1 MFKNNEKCQNTET
14 AIKLLNQYADSY
26 HQLEEQ
32 INFLKKENKDLH
44 QNLQINKEIIQTF
57 FKKSP
62 LEKKVDLFIE
72 KTKEENKLLLNQISD
87 LKNQNNKLSKYVM
100 QINKCKNDLEIATS
114 KIFMFENL
122 IIEKENIIANL
133 NKRISL
139 YKAKDKK
146 NANEIYIVNPSQV
159 VNKINENLQLYKD
172 INQKLINHIKTL
184 KLALSKRE
192 KEMIK
197 MEKDLN
203 KYKKEVSQYKQQKNN
218 VEIISQ
224 LNQYQAMNSSL
235 NRSTISKSQ
244 NTIHT
249 QNDYIQ
255 TLNSSKNHFRGKKK
269 SLYNE
274 IERLENVNKNAK
286 EIIENQ
292 FDLASEWYETLKH
305 CNMTQEEYVNF
316 CNNKLTVRLTDV
328 IEYLY
333 KFLIDKNIQIKLLSE
348 ENNYL
353 NAENLNLNKLN
364 LELQEQ
370 CEKISKNTVKDD
382 NSTFV
387 NIDNNIT
394 NNNININMMM
404 DYMKEVKQSMTSSEF
419 RDGMIIDQFDINS
432 ELNIFSIKNS
442 RVQSERDNITN
453 GINNQK
459 SSIAKEIPSFSN
471 NKKFTN
477 DNSKSSNGASEIL
490 KKKLRMIKIKKV
502 KKIVLDIYQVNIFQ
516 IKLLNIIFDFILF
529 FLFISFSYKINFLC
543 IIDYTYYIF

>member
-146 NANEIYIVNPSQV
+146 NPNEIYIVNPSQV

-172 INQKLINHIKTL
+172 INQKLTNHIKTL
-184 KLALSKRE
+184 KLALSKKE
-192 KEMIK
+192 KEITK
-197 MEKDLN
+197 MEKDLYR
-203 KYKKEVSQYKQQKNN
+203 YKKEVSLFKQQKNN
-218 VEIISQ
+218 VDIISQ

-244 NTIHT
+244 YTIHT
-249 QNDYIQ
+249 QNTDNFH
-255 TLNSSKNHFRGKKK
+255 TLNSSKSFNNLKGKKK

-286 EIIENQ
+286 EITEKQ

-316 CNNKLTVRLTDV
+316 CNNKLTIRLTDI

-353 NAENLNLNKLN
+353 NSENLNLNKLN

-370 CEKISKNTVKDD
+370 CEKIVKPLKDD

-490 KKKLRMIKIKKV
+490 KKK
-502 KKIVLDIYQVNIFQ
+502 N
-516 IKLLNIIFDFILF
+516 
-529 FLFISFSYKINFLC
+529 
-543 IIDYTYYIF
+543 

>member
-172 INQKLINHIKTL
+172 INQKLTNHIKTL
-184 KLALSKRE
+184 KLALSKKE
-192 KEMIK
+192 KEITK
-197 MEKDLN
+197 MEKDLYR
-203 KYKKEVSQYKQQKNN
+203 YKKEVSLFKQQKNN
-218 VEIISQ
+218 VDIISQ

-244 NTIHT
+244 YTIHT
-249 QNDYIQ
+249 QNTDNFH
-255 TLNSSKNHFRGKKK
+255 TLNSSKSFNNLKGKKK

-286 EIIENQ
+286 EITEKQ

-316 CNNKLTVRLTDV
+316 CNNKLTIRLTDI

-353 NAENLNLNKLN
+353 NSENLNLNKLN

-370 CEKISKNTVKDD
+370 CEKIVKNPLKDD

-387 NIDNNIT
+387 NVDNNIT

-490 KKKLRMIKIKKV
+490 KKKIEDDKNKESKKNSV
-502 KKIVLDIYQVNIFQ
+502 RYIPSEH
-516 IKLLNIIFDFILF
+516 
-529 FLFISFSYKINFLC
+529 ISN
-543 IIDYTYYIF
+543 

>member
-1 MFKNNEKCQNTET
+1 MFKNNDKCNNTET
-14 AIKLLNQYADSY
+14 AIKLLNKYADSY
-26 HQLEEQ
+26 HQLEQQ
-32 INFLKKENKDLH
+32 IKLLKKENNELH
-44 QNLQINKEIIQTF
+44 QNILINKEIIQNF

-62 LEKKVDLFIE
+62 LDKKINCFIE
-72 KTKEENKLLLNQISD
+72 KTKQENSILLTQISD
-87 LKNQNNKLSKYVM
+87 LKKENNQLSKLVN
-100 QINKCKNDLEIATS
+100 QINTYKNEIEIANS

-122 IIEKENIIANL
+122 ILEKENIIANL
-133 NKRISL
+133 NKKLSL
-139 YKAKDKK
+139 HKSKEK
-146 NANEIYIVNPSQV
+146 NNGNEIFIVNPSQV

-255 TLNSSKNHFRGKKK
+255 TLNSSKNNFRGKKK

-316 CNNKLTVRLTDV
+316 CNNKLTIRLTDI

-353 NAENLNLNKLN
+353 NSENLNLNKLN

-370 CEKISKNTVKDD
+370 CEKIVKPLKDD

-419 RDGMIIDQFDINS
+419 RDGMIIDQFEINS
-432 ELNIFSIKNS
+432 DANIFSIKNS
-442 RVQSERDNITN
+442 IVNSERENAN
-453 GINNQK
+453 NKNKNQK
-459 SSIAKEIPSFSN
+459 SKEIPVFINIQKYN
-471 NKKFTN
+471 NTDINKQHSPVEKTKKN
-477 DNSKSSNGASEIL
+477 LSKEKNKESE
-490 KKKLRMIKIKKV
+490 KI
-502 KKIVLDIYQVNIFQ
+502 
-516 IKLLNIIFDFILF
+516 
-529 FLFISFSYKINFLC
+529 
-543 IIDYTYYIF
+543 

>member
-1 MFKNNEKCQNTET
+1 
-14 AIKLLNQYADSY
+14 
-26 HQLEEQ
+26 
-32 INFLKKENKDLH
+32 
-44 QNLQINKEIIQTF
+44 
-57 FKKSP
+57 
-62 LEKKVDLFIE
+62 
-72 KTKEENKLLLNQISD
+72 
-87 LKNQNNKLSKYVM
+87 
-100 QINKCKNDLEIATS
+100 
-114 KIFMFENL
+114 MFENL
-122 IIEKENIIANL
+122 ILEKENIIANL
-133 NKRISL
+133 NKKLSL
-139 YKAKDKK
+139 HKSKEKS
-146 NANEIYIVNPSQV
+146 NGNEIFIVNPSQV

-192 KEMIK
+192 KEMTK

-316 CNNKLTVRLTDV
+316 CNNKLTVRLTDI

-419 RDGMIIDQFDINS
+419 RDGMIIDQFEINS
-432 ELNIFSIKNS
+432 DANIFSIKNS
-442 RVQSERDNITN
+442 IVNSERENAN
-453 GINNQK
+453 NKNKNQK
-459 SSIAKEIPSFSN
+459 SKEIPVFINIQKYN
-471 NKKFTN
+471 NNDINKTHSPVEKTKKN
-477 DNSKSSNGASEIL
+477 VSKEKNKESE
-490 KKKLRMIKIKKV
+490 KI
-502 KKIVLDIYQVNIFQ
+502 
-516 IKLLNIIFDFILF
+516 
-529 FLFISFSYKINFLC
+529 
-543 IIDYTYYIF
+543 

>member
-32 INFLKKENKDLH
+32 INFLKKENNDLH

-62 LEKKVDLFIE
+62 IDKKVDLFIE
-72 KTKEENKLLLNQISD
+72 KTKQENKLLLEQISD
-87 LKNQNNKLSKYVM
+87 LKKENNKLTKYTN
-100 QINKCKNDLEIATS
+100 QINIYKNEIEISNS

-122 IIEKENIIANL
+122 IIEKENVISNL
-133 NKRISL
+133 NKKIL
-139 YKAKDKK
+139 MYKAKDK
-146 NANEIYIVNPSQV
+146 NNLNEIYIVNPSQV
-159 VNKINENLQLYKD
+159 VNKINESLQLYKD
-172 INQKLINHIKTL
+172 INQKLTNHIKTL
-184 KLALSKRE
+184 KLALSKKE
-192 KEMIK
+192 KEMSK
-197 MEKDLN
+197 MEKDLY
-203 KYKKEVSQYKQQKNN
+203 KYKKEVSQYKQLKNN
-218 VEIISQ
+218 VDIISQ

-235 NRSTISKSQ
+235 NRSTISKSH
-244 NTIHT
+244 NTIHI
-249 QNDYIQ
+249 QNNDNFN
-255 TLNSSKNHFRGKKK
+255 TLNSSKSINNLRGKKK

-286 EIIENQ
+286 EITEKQ

-316 CNNKLTVRLTDV
+316 CNNKFTVRLTDI

-353 NAENLNLNKLN
+353 NSENLNLNKLN

-370 CEKISKNTVKDD
+370 YEKKSKNTLKDD

-387 NIDNNIT
+387 NIDNNIS
-394 NNNININMMM
+394 NNNLNINMMM

-432 ELNIFSIKNS
+432 DINIFSIKNS
-442 RVQSERDNITN
+442 KVNSERENYTN
-453 GINNQK
+453 GIKTQK
-459 SSIAKEIPSFSN
+459 SNIAKDIPSLN
-471 NKKFTN
+471 NIKKITN
-477 DNSKSSNGASEIL
+477 DSKTSNGATE
-490 KKKLRMIKIKKV
+490 
-502 KKIVLDIYQVNIFQ
+502 NI
-516 IKLLNIIFDFILF
+516 
-529 FLFISFSYKINFLC
+529 KINFEKDK
-543 IIDYTYYIF
+543 IRDNKKNSVRYKPNEEISNN

>member
-1 MFKNNEKCQNTET
+1 MFKINEKCQNTET

-32 INFLKKENKDLH
+32 INFLKKENSDLH
-44 QNLQINKEIIQTF
+44 QNLQINKDIIQTF

-62 LEKKVDLFIE
+62 IDKKVDLFIE
-72 KTKEENKLLLNQISD
+72 KTKQENKLLLEQILD
-87 LKNQNNKLSKYVM
+87 LKKENNKLSKYSN
-100 QINKCKNDLEIATS
+100 QINKYKNEIEIANS

-122 IIEKENIIANL
+122 IVEKENIISNL
-133 NKRISL
+133 NKKIL
-139 YKAKDKK
+139 MYKSKDK
-146 NANEIYIVNPSQV
+146 NNLNEVFIVNPSQI
-159 VNKINENLQLYKD
+159 VNKINENLQLYKE
-172 INQKLINHIKTL
+172 INQKLTNHIKTL
-184 KLALSKRE
+184 KLALTKKE
-192 KEMIK
+192 KEMSK
-197 MEKDLN
+197 MEKELY
-203 KYKKEVSQYKQQKNN
+203 KYKKEVSLYKQQKNN
-218 VEIISQ
+218 VDIITQ

-235 NRSTISKSQ
+235 NRSTICKSHNTLHNQ
-244 NTIHT
+244 N
-249 QNDYIQ
+249 NDNFH
-255 TLNSSKNHFRGKKK
+255 TLNSSKSINNLRGKKK

-286 EIIENQ
+286 EITEKQ

-316 CNNKLTVRLTDV
+316 CNNKLTIRLTDI

-353 NAENLNLNKLN
+353 NSENLNLNKLY

-370 CEKISKNTVKDD
+370 YEKKGKNTLKDD

-387 NIDNNIT
+387 NVDNNIT

-432 ELNIFSIKNS
+432 DINIFSIKNS
-442 RVQSERDNITN
+442 KVNSERENITN
-453 GINNQK
+453 GIKTQK
-459 SSIAKEIPSFSN
+459 SNIAKDIPSLN
-471 NKKFTN
+471 NIKKITN
-477 DNSKSSNGASEIL
+477 DSKTSNGATENL
-490 KKKLRMIKIKKV
+490 
-502 KKIVLDIYQVNIFQ
+502 
-516 IKLLNIIFDFILF
+516 
-529 FLFISFSYKINFLC
+529 KINFEKDKNKDDKKNSFRYKPNEH
-543 IIDYTYYIF
+543 ISN

>member
-1 MFKNNEKCQNTET
+1 MFKNNDKCNNTET
-14 AIKLLNQYADSY
+14 AIKLLNKYADSY
-26 HQLEEQ
+26 YQLEQQ
-32 INFLKKENKDLH
+32 IKLLKKENNDLH
-44 QNLQINKEIIQTF
+44 QNILINKEIIQNF

-62 LEKKVDLFIE
+62 LDKKINCFIE
-72 KTKEENKLLLNQISD
+72 KTKQENTILLTQISD
-87 LKNQNNKLSKYVM
+87 LKKENNQLSKLVN
-100 QINKCKNDLEIATS
+100 QINTYKNEIEIANS

-122 IIEKENIIANL
+122 ILEKENIIANL
-133 NKRISL
+133 NKKLSL
-139 YKAKDKK
+139 HKSKEKS
-146 NANEIYIVNPSQV
+146 NGNEIFIVNPSQV

-192 KEMIK
+192 KEMTK
-197 MEKDLN
+197 MKKDLN
-203 KYKKEVSQYKQQKNN
+203 KYKKEVSQYKQKKNN

-419 RDGMIIDQFDINS
+419 RDGMIIDQFEINS
-432 ELNIFSIKNS
+432 DANIFSIKNS
-442 RVQSERDNITN
+442 IVNSERENAN
-453 GINNQK
+453 NKNKNQK
-459 SSIAKEIPSFSN
+459 SKEIPVFINIQKYN
-471 NKKFTN
+471 NNDINKTHSPVEKTKKN
-477 DNSKSSNGASEIL
+477 VSKEKNKESE
-490 KKKLRMIKIKKV
+490 KI
-502 KKIVLDIYQVNIFQ
+502 
-516 IKLLNIIFDFILF
+516 
-529 FLFISFSYKINFLC
+529 
-543 IIDYTYYIF
+543 

>member
-1 MFKNNEKCQNTET
+1 MFKINEKCQNTET

-32 INFLKKENKDLH
+32 INFLKKENSDLH
-44 QNLQINKEIIQTF
+44 QNLQINKDIIQTF

-62 LEKKVDLFIE
+62 IEKKVDLFIE
-72 KTKEENKLLLNQISD
+72 KTKQENKLLLEQILD
-87 LKNQNNKLSKYVM
+87 LKKENNKLSKYSN
-100 QINKCKNDLEIATS
+100 QINKYKNEIEIANS

-122 IIEKENIIANL
+122 IVEKENIISNL
-133 NKRISL
+133 NKKIL
-139 YKAKDKK
+139 MYKSKDK
-146 NANEIYIVNPSQV
+146 NNLNEVFIVNPSQI
-159 VNKINENLQLYKD
+159 VNKINENLQLYKE
-172 INQKLINHIKTL
+172 INQKLTNHIKTL
-184 KLALSKRE
+184 KLALTKKE
-192 KEMIK
+192 KEMSK
-197 MEKDLN
+197 MEKELY
-203 KYKKEVSQYKQQKNN
+203 KYKKEVSLYKQQKNN
-218 VEIISQ
+218 VDIITQ

-235 NRSTISKSQ
+235 NRSTICKSHNTLHNQ
-244 NTIHT
+244 N
-249 QNDYIQ
+249 NDNFH
-255 TLNSSKNHFRGKKK
+255 TLNSSKSINNLRGKKK

-286 EIIENQ
+286 EITEKQ

-316 CNNKLTVRLTDV
+316 CNNKLTIRLTDI

-353 NAENLNLNKLN
+353 NSENLNLNKLY

-370 CEKISKNTVKDD
+370 YEKKGKNTLKDD

-387 NIDNNIT
+387 NVDNNIT

-432 ELNIFSIKNS
+432 DINIFSIKNS
-442 RVQSERDNITN
+442 KVNSERENITN
-453 GINNQK
+453 GIKTQK
-459 SSIAKEIPSFSN
+459 SNIAKDIPSLN
-471 NKKFTN
+471 NIKKITN
-477 DNSKSSNGASEIL
+477 DSKTSNGATENL
-490 KKKLRMIKIKKV
+490 
-502 KKIVLDIYQVNIFQ
+502 
-516 IKLLNIIFDFILF
+516 
-529 FLFISFSYKINFLC
+529 KINLEKDKNKDDKKNSFRYKPNEH
-543 IIDYTYYIF
+543 ISN

>member
-1 MFKNNEKCQNTET
+1 MFKINEKCQNTET

-32 INFLKKENKDLH
+32 INFLKKENSDLH
-44 QNLQINKEIIQTF
+44 QNLQINKDIIQTF

-62 LEKKVDLFIE
+62 IEKKVDLFIE
-72 KTKEENKLLLNQISD
+72 KTKQENKLLLQQILD
-87 LKNQNNKLSKYVM
+87 LKKENNKLTKYSN
-100 QINKCKNDLEIATS
+100 QINKYKNDIEIANS

-122 IIEKENIIANL
+122 IMEKENVISNL
-133 NKRISL
+133 NKKVL
-139 YKAKDKK
+139 MYKSKDK
-146 NANEIYIVNPSQV
+146 NNLNEVFIVNPSQIL
-159 VNKINENLQLYKD
+159 NKINENLQLYKE
-172 INQKLINHIKTL
+172 INQKLTNHIKTL
-184 KLALSKRE
+184 KLALTKRE
-192 KEMIK
+192 KEMSK
-197 MEKDLN
+197 MEKELY
-203 KYKKEVSQYKQQKNN
+203 KYKKEVSLYKQQKNN
-218 VEIISQ
+218 VDIITQ

-235 NRSTISKSQ
+235 NRSTICKSH
-244 NTIHT
+244 NTIHN
-249 QNDYIQ
+249 QNNDNFH
-255 TLNSSKNHFRGKKK
+255 TLNSSKSINNLRGKKK

-286 EIIENQ
+286 EITEKQ

-316 CNNKLTVRLTDV
+316 CNNKLTIRLTDI

-353 NAENLNLNKLN
+353 NSENLNLNKLY

-370 CEKISKNTVKDD
+370 FEKKGKNTIKDD

-387 NIDNNIT
+387 NVDNNIT

-432 ELNIFSIKNS
+432 DINIFSIKNS
-442 RVQSERDNITN
+442 KVNSERENITN
-453 GINNQK
+453 GIKTQK
-459 SSIAKEIPSFSN
+459 SNIAKDIPSLN
-471 NKKFTN
+471 NIKKITN
-477 DNSKSSNGASEIL
+477 DSKTSNGATENL
-490 KKKLRMIKIKKV
+490 
-502 KKIVLDIYQVNIFQ
+502 
-516 IKLLNIIFDFILF
+516 
-529 FLFISFSYKINFLC
+529 KINVE
-543 IIDYTYYIF
+543 IDKNKDNKKNSFRYKPNEHISN

>member
-1 MFKNNEKCQNTET
+1 MFKNNDKCNNTET
-14 AIKLLNQYADSY
+14 AIKLLNKYADSY
-26 HQLEEQ
+26 YQLEQQ
-32 INFLKKENKDLH
+32 IKLLKKENNDLH
-44 QNLQINKEIIQTF
+44 QNILINKEIIQNF

-62 LEKKVDLFIE
+62 LDKKINCFIE
-72 KTKEENKLLLNQISD
+72 KTKQENTILLTQISD
-87 LKNQNNKLSKYVM
+87 LKKENNQLSKLVN
-100 QINKCKNDLEIATS
+100 QINTYKNEIEIANS

-122 IIEKENIIANL
+122 ILEKENIIANL
-133 NKRISL
+133 NKKLSL
-139 YKAKDKK
+139 HKSKEKS
-146 NANEIYIVNPSQV
+146 NGNEIFIVNPSQV

-172 INQKLINHIKTL
+172 INQQLINHIKTL

-192 KEMIK
+192 KEMTK

-387 NIDNNIT
+387 NIDNNI
-394 NNNININMMM
+394 NINMMM

-419 RDGMIIDQFDINS
+419 RDGMIIDQFEINS
-432 ELNIFSIKNS
+432 DANIFSIKNS
-442 RVQSERDNITN
+442 IVNSERENAN
-453 GINNQK
+453 NKNKNQK
-459 SSIAKEIPSFSN
+459 SKEIPVFINIQKYN
-471 NKKFTN
+471 NNDINKTHSPVEKTKKN
-477 DNSKSSNGASEIL
+477 VSKEKNKESE
-490 KKKLRMIKIKKV
+490 KI
-502 KKIVLDIYQVNIFQ
+502 
-516 IKLLNIIFDFILF
+516 
-529 FLFISFSYKINFLC
+529 
-543 IIDYTYYIF
+543 